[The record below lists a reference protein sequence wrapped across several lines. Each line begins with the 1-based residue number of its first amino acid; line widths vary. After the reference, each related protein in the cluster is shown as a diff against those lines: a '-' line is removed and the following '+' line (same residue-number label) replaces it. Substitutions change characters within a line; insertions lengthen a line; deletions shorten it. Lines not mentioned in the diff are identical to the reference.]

1 MTTNLGPDYSD
12 YVRNVREAAAIL
24 DRLARNDLFQREQ
37 PLDVKYEALQRD
49 ELLDVTSFLQMT
61 ATSLESDA

>member
-24 DRLARNDLFQREQ
+24 DRLARNDLLQNEQ
-37 PLDVKYEALQRD
+37 PLDVKYEALQRK

-61 ATSLESDA
+61 VTSLEGGA